1 MDLEQFA
8 KLDAQVLG
16 VSGDSL
22 ETHQRFTDK
31 YNITFPMI
39 SDEKKS
45 IRNVYGF
52 DRITYI
58 IDKTGVIRFIQ
69 KGVPDNSELLREL
82 KKVNSTP

>member
-22 ETHQRFTDK
+22 ETHKRFSGK
-31 YNITFPMI
+31 YEITFPMI
-39 SDEKKS
+39 SDETKS
-45 IRNVYGF
+45 VRDAYGF

-58 IDKTGVIRFIQ
+58 IDKAGVIRFIQ
-69 KGVPDNSELLREL
+69 KGVPENSELLREL
-82 KKVNSTP
+82 KKVNRTS